1 MMDQFEKA
9 SEIAHLSETD
19 IEALYGRYLG
29 GEKNADLLLE
39 YNIDVEPRAL
49 LKVLPPIISKDLR
62 CPYCDVPMW
71 AKRRAK
77 TTRESDAPPFKC
89 LHCEHKFFAAG
100 HYGRRIGCACVECFK
115 VKQLAVAAQAQIDRD
130 ELGKRYGIV
139 PLPVPCHALGF
150 VQKLG
155 LLALLETC
163 THPGLERIESLASAP
178 GAERIAPSD
187 EMAEALLRQLF
198 EAGVLVVDLD
208 STIKAFDRENGF
220 RIRDFNAIRWRVN
233 VTLDN
238 ALRSS
243 RQALYVALYEELSE
257 GVKLPWKSEL
267 YTLLFDL
274 ARKEAIRFIHVL
286 TNEVDFVFTAE
297 SRGESV
303 VNQLLQD
310 FSVSEIHYFARLAV
324 KNAAHFYQTG
334 KSKGRS
340 HASNTIPG
348 NMLGT
353 AQDALAKHWRKRA
366 YRDSRVPQSAMH
378 RLLYDVVLK
387 DSGAGFSK
395 SPGIYWRDE
404 LVPQFFS
411 GGTFG
416 TDLIGGLQLFCRE
429 CDSNNIDVKMDKVML
444 EMLCYDCATVS
455 KYQAFQDLID

>member
-1 MMDQFEKA
+1 MDQFFEKS
-9 SEIAHLSETD
+9 SEVAHLSESD
-19 IEALYGRYLG
+19 IETLYGRYLC

-39 YNIDVEPRAL
+39 YKIEVEPRAL

-89 LHCEHKFFAAG
+89 LQCEHKFFAVG
-100 HYGRRIGCACVECFK
+100 HFGRRMGCTCVECFK
-115 VKQLAVAAQAQIDRD
+115 VKQQALAAQAQLDRD
-130 ELGKRYGIV
+130 ELARRYGVI
-139 PLPVPCHALGF
+139 PQPVPCHTLGF
-150 VQKLG
+150 MQKLG
-155 LLALLETC
+155 LVALLESRAK
-163 THPGLERIESLASAP
+163 PGLERIEPLASMS
-178 GAERIAPSD
+178 GAELLTPDD
-187 EMAEALLRQLF
+187 EASEALLRQLF

-208 STIKAFDRENGF
+208 STIKAFDRENAFG
-220 RIRDFNAIRWRVN
+220 IRNFSAIRWQIN

-238 ALRSS
+238 TFRSS
-243 RQALYVALYEELSE
+243 HQALYVALYEELSE
-257 GVKLPWKSEL
+257 GVQLPWKSEL
-267 YTLLFDL
+267 YTALFDL
-274 ARKEAIRFIHVL
+274 ARKEAIQFIHVL
-286 TNEVDFVFTAE
+286 ANEVDFVFTAE
-297 SRGESV
+297 SRAESV

-340 HASNTIPG
+340 HASNTIPR
-348 NMLGT
+348 NMLNT
-353 AQDALAKHWRKRA
+353 AQDALTKHWRKRV
-366 YRDSRVPQSAMH
+366 YRDSRVPQSALH

-416 TDLIGGLQLFCRE
+416 ADLIGGLQLFCRE
-429 CDSNNIDVKMDKVML
+429 CDSSNIDVKMDKVML
-444 EMLCYDCATVS
+444 EMRCYDCATVS